1 MAIVTLKL
9 SGTKDITSKYDS
21 AKDTPEATVFSIRA
35 LDSRIMGQI
44 NDAATSFASPDPSRI
59 DPRGATILNV
69 HEANFKT
76 AQFGLAGWRNVRDAD
91 GNDVPFKTVKRVVLG
106 AEYDV
111 IDPELLKT
119 LPSMVIDE
127 IGLAVKQYNTVTEAD
142 VKN

>member
-1 MAIVTLKL
+1 MPITTLNL
-9 SGTKDITSKYDS
+9 SATKDITSKYDS

-35 LDSRIMGQI
+35 LDARVMGQI
-44 NDAATSFASPDPSRI
+44 NDAATSFASADPSRI

-76 AQFGLAGWRNVRDAD
+76 AQFGLTGWRNVRDAA
-91 GNDVPFKTVKRVVLG
+91 GNDVPFKTVKRLVLG

-119 LPSMVIDE
+119 LPGVVIDE
-127 IGLAVKQYNTVTEAD
+127 IGLAVKQFNAVTADD